1 MTNVGTSI
9 LADEQLQNVVDP
21 WDLFNKPETDP
32 HHIDSKWV
40 TARPK
45 LHLPTDDG
53 PIYIEVVNFD
63 GNYHDTSTWCL
74 QTEFDII
81 AVHRSEGAVESKT
94 DDNDNVSLINNFPAA
109 LWKKITVS
117 YLLKA

>member
-74 QTEFDII
+74 QTDFDII
-81 AVHRSEGAVESKT
+81 AVHNSENGQVVKT
-94 DDNDNVSLINNFPAA
+94 VAADNVSLITIF
-109 LWKKITVS
+109 
-117 YLLKA
+117 LLLYGKRSQ